1 MILKWLIITTF
12 FCILIACNT
21 NVKKYPQEDKEPIL
35 NIDTIAIIPTPVI
48 ISEIEK
54 SLIKEGLVDI
64 QQIDSTIQID
74 LRYSSV
80 NNFVGIDLYGDLSK
94 VYMQPDVASKIVMAQ
109 QYLKEIDSSL
119 SLLIFDCVRPH
130 NIQQLMWD
138 TLKMPINEKTK
149 FLSNPK
155 NHSIHNYGAAVDLT
169 IAKSNIELDM
179 GTPYDYIGKEA
190 YPRMESHYLSTGYL
204 TSKHIANRKLL
215 RKTMKLAGFTNIT
228 TEWWHFNSCSRSE
241 AKRKYKLIK

>member
-1 MILKWLIITTF
+1 
-12 FCILIACNT
+12 
-21 NVKKYPQEDKEPIL
+21 
-35 NIDTIAIIPTPVI
+35 
-48 ISEIEK
+48 
-54 SLIKEGLVDI
+54 
-64 QQIDSTIQID
+64 
-74 LRYSSV
+74 
-80 NNFVGIDLYGDLSK
+80 
-94 VYMQPDVASKIVMAQ
+94 MAQ
-109 QYLKEIDSSL
+109 QYIKEIDSSL

-130 NIQQLMWD
+130 HIQQLMWD

-169 IAKSNIELDM
+169 ISKNSLELNM

-190 YPRMESHYLSTGYL
+190 YPRMESHFLSTGYL

-215 RKTMKLAGFTNIT
+215 RKVMKHAGFTNIT